1 MSVHRVAEAAAANFL
16 TNSFDRNGRC
26 ESNED
31 LTFGIFA
38 VHSGLKITQE
48 SHHSKLKTYIRRY
61 GRYVK
66 SVWKCQDSEGIL
78 CLYSIGM
85 SMSM

>member
-1 MSVHRVAEAAAANFL
+1 MLLETMIFALLQPSRYEGEGWRTANYVVVVVSVHRVAEAAAANFL

-38 VHSGLKITQE
+38 VHSGLKITQRNLINP
-48 SHHSKLKTYIRRY
+48 S
-61 GRYVK
+61 
-66 SVWKCQDSEGIL
+66 
-78 CLYSIGM
+78 
-85 SMSM
+85 